1 MMNRPP
7 INDLEKKAGC
17 RYLLVSAVSKRARQL
32 LAQPGTDKPS
42 DDVALSI
49 AIGEMDTE
57 QLNIKRVGKGDATLL
72 MD

>member
-32 LAQPGTDKPS
+32 LSQPDKPS

-49 AIGEMDTE
+49 AVDEMDSE
-57 QLNIKRVGKGDATLL
+57 QLTIKKSEREDTLL
-72 MD
+72 AD

>member
-32 LAQPGTDKPS
+32 LSQPDKPS

-49 AIGEMDTE
+49 AVDEMDSE
-57 QLNIKRVGKGDATLL
+57 QLTIKKIEREDTLL
-72 MD
+72 AD

>member
-7 INDLEKKAGC
+7 INDLEQKAGC

-32 LAQPGTDKPS
+32 LSQPEKPS

-49 AIGEMDTE
+49 AVDEMDKE
-57 QLNIKRVGKGDATLL
+57 QLNIKRTAKGDDTLL
-72 MD
+72 FD

>member
-7 INDLEKKAGC
+7 INDLEQKAGC

-32 LAQPGTDKPS
+32 LSQPEKPS

-49 AIGEMDTE
+49 AVDEMDKE
-57 QLNIKRVGKGDATLL
+57 QLNIKRISKGDETLL
-72 MD
+72 LD

>member
-7 INDLEKKAGC
+7 INDLEQKAGC

-32 LAQPGTDKPS
+32 LSQPDKPS

-49 AIGEMDTE
+49 AVDEMDSE
-57 QLNIKRVGKGDATLL
+57 QLTIKKIEREDTLL
-72 MD
+72 AD

>member
-32 LAQPGTDKPS
+32 LSQPGTDKPS

-57 QLNIKRVGKGDATLL
+57 QLNIKRVGKGDETLL

>member
-7 INDLEKKAGC
+7 INDLEQKAGC

-32 LAQPGTDKPS
+32 LSQPEKPS

-49 AIGEMDTE
+49 AIDEMDAQ
-57 QLNIKRVGKGDATLL
+57 QLTIKRIGRGDDTLL
-72 MD
+72 ID